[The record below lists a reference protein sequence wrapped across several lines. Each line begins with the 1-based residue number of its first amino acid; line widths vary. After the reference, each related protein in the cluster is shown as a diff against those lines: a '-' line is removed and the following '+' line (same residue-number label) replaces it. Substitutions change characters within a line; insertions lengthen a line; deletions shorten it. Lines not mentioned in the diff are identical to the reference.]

1 MKNYRNILRAA
12 SVKYAYEVLREIDN
26 SGSSTF
32 KELMNKTQLSE
43 YTLRR
48 ITNRLSRVG
57 IIKSIKGNSE
67 DKRERLF
74 VIVDS
79 PIIKRV
85 VDFIFYIEE

>member
-12 SVKYAYEVLREIDN
+12 SVKYAYEVLKEIDN

-67 DKRERLF
+67 DRRERLF

-85 VDFIFYIEE
+85 VDFIFYFEE

>member
-12 SVKYAYEVLREIDN
+12 SVKYAYEVLKEIDN

-67 DKRERLF
+67 DRRERLF

>member
-12 SVKYAYEVLREIDN
+12 SVKYAYEVLKEIDN

-67 DKRERLF
+67 DRRE
-74 VIVDS
+74 
-79 PIIKRV
+79 IICYRRFTYNQKSCR
-85 VDFIFYIEE
+85 FYILL

>member
-12 SVKYAYEVLREIDN
+12 SVKYAYEVLKEIDN

-48 ITNRLSRVG
+48 ITNRFSRVG

-85 VDFIFYIEE
+85 IDFIFYFEE

>member
-1 MKNYRNILRAA
+1 
-12 SVKYAYEVLREIDN
+12 
-26 SGSSTF
+26 
-32 KELMNKTQLSE
+32 MNKTQLSE

-67 DKRERLF
+67 DRRERLF

>member
-12 SVKYAYEVLREIDN
+12 SVKYAYEVLKEIDN
-26 SGSSTF
+26 SGGSTF

-57 IIKSIKGNSE
+57 IIKSVKGNSE

-85 VDFIFYIEE
+85 VDFIFYFEE

>member
-12 SVKYAYEVLREIDN
+12 TVKYAYEVLKEIDN
-26 SGSSTF
+26 SGGSTF